1 MNGPVT
7 RFASCRGSLGAGLH
21 CPAPHMG
28 EDAVLPE
35 AGGGP
40 CLIAGMCQPGK
51 APGLPSIM
59 SGQVGHAVRV
69 ELCDPAR
76 MLHRRS
82 GAVPASSAPATRCH
96 AGYGA
101 WPVAVFCSQHRPGRQ
116 SRPAALFSDR
126 DHRQVVCRADN
137 DGLPDGGPG
146 RGAPRSAKAVQDQ
159 SGVVHHTDQLAV
171 VDDRCVGEAEFAEQP
186 GAVADVHVG
195 VHADNR
201 FGHDLVDIHAL
212 R

>member
-1 MNGPVT
+1 MLFIDKIVSMNGPVT

-101 WPVAVFCSQHRPGRQ
+101 WHVAVFCSQHRPGRQ

-126 DHRQVVCRADN
+126 DHRQAYAVLITTDSLTV
-137 DGLPDGGPG
+137 GLAGE
-146 RGAPRSAKAVQDQ
+146 RRDQ
-159 SGVVHHTDQLAV
+159 QRPFRTS
-171 VDDRCVGEAEFAEQP
+171 RE
-186 GAVADVHVG
+186 
-195 VHADNR
+195 
-201 FGHDLVDIHAL
+201 
-212 R
+212 